1 MTRAEQWRPI
11 PGYGG
16 WYELSRHG
24 EIRSWCVTGPRK
36 KRRDEPLILRPFM
49 ALHKPTE
56 QMPHC
61 EMQAVGNGNRL
72 LPQHG

>member
-49 ALHKPTE
+49 ALLDGWPKTWYANNLH
-56 QMPHC
+56 
-61 EMQAVGNGNRL
+61 
-72 LPQHG
+72 